1 MDYQKLMEQ
10 RNRNNP
16 FAKLLGITITEI
28 SEGHA
33 TAELS
38 VREDHFN
45 PQNSVHGGCL
55 FSLADAA
62 CGSAGASYGWN
73 ITTIDSDF
81 HFLRAGLTSTRLI
94 AEATCIKPGKSIMVM
109 EVRVTDQTGQLLAAG
124 IYTLSRLKTM
134 IDLF

>member
-16 FAKLLGITITEI
+16 FAKLLAITITEI

-94 AEATCIKPGKSIMVM
+94 AEATCIKPGKSIMVFA
-109 EVRVTDQTGQLLAAG
+109 RVQGNVF
-124 IYTLSRLKTM
+124 YLSVGCCHDDDFLVDRGSAL
-134 IDLF
+134 